1 MRKLFTNG
9 TILTMNDNQPQTEA
23 VLIKDGF
30 IEATGSLR
38 ELRALCGPEKAQE
51 VDLAHHT
58 LIPAFVDG
66 HSHILH
72 CAQGLLFA
80 QLSETRTFQEI
91 LDALKAYID
100 QNHVAPGEWVI
111 GTGYDPERL
120 VEKAHPTRAL
130 LDALKD
136 WPVLVT
142 ADSGHMGCLNG
153 FALRLAG
160 IDAATPDPEGGRIGH
175 EADGEPNGYLEEAAF
190 TGVQRFIPAVTPQ
203 RLMEGLERAQRLY
216 ASYGVAT
223 AQEGLLHPE
232 DCDILKAADETGRL
246 RLDVIGYADIRQR
259 ESFAHEQPNWGLRP
273 GRFRIGGYKMFLDG
287 SPQGRTAWL
296 TKPYLPMD
304 GQEAGYRGYPM
315 MSLEEARRYVEIAAE
330 EKRQLLTHCNGDA
343 AIDQLLDA
351 HTAPCATR
359 NVIVHAQTMRIDQLS
374 RAKALGLMPSFFVAH
389 VQRYGD
395 QHIRNL
401 GMERAALIS
410 PVGSAERLGLRYTLH
425 QDTPVMPPDMAGTVS
440 CAMRRVTEA
449 GVPLGPQERVGLMAA
464 LRGVTAYGAYQ
475 YFEEA
480 FKGAIKPGMRAD
492 LAVMEGDWLGMP
504 PEQLAHSRAL
514 ATYKDGIEL
523 PR

>member
-1 MRKLFTNG
+1 MRKLFANG
-9 TILTMNDNQPQTEA
+9 TILTMNDEQLQTEA
-23 VLIKDGF
+23 VLVKDGL
-30 IEATGSLR
+30 IEATGSLS
-38 ELRALCGPEKAQE
+38 ELRALCGREKAQE
-51 VDLAHHT
+51 IDLEHHT
-58 LIPAFVDG
+58 LLPAFVDG

-80 QLSETRTFQEI
+80 QLSETRTFQEM
-91 LDALKAYID
+91 LDALRTYIV
-100 QNHVAPGEWVI
+100 QNRVAPGEWVI

-120 VEKAHPTRAL
+120 AEKAHPTRAL
-130 LDALKD
+130 LDELKD

-160 IDAATPDPEGGRIGH
+160 INASTPDPEGGKIGH
-175 EADGEPNGYLEEAAF
+175 GPDGEANGYLEEAAF
-190 TGVQRFIPAVTPQ
+190 TAVQRFIPPVTPQ

-232 DCDILKAADETGRL
+232 DYAFLKEADETGRL

-259 ESFAHEQPNWGLRP
+259 ERFAHVQPNWGLRP
-273 GRFRIGGYKMFLDG
+273 GRFRVGGYKMFLDG

-296 TKPYLPMD
+296 TKPYLPVE
-304 GQEAGYRGYPM
+304 GQDPDYRGYPM
-315 MSLEEARRYVEIAAE
+315 MSLEEARHYVQIAAD
-330 EKRQLLTHCNGDA
+330 EKQQLLTHCNGDA

-351 HTAPCATR
+351 HTLPCVTR
-359 NVIVHAQTMRIDQLS
+359 NVIVHAQTMRADQLA
-374 RAKALGLMPSFFVAH
+374 RAKTLGLMPSFFVAH

-401 GMERAALIS
+401 GMERAAFIS

-440 CAMRRVTEA
+440 CVMRRVTEA
-449 GVPLGPQERVGLMAA
+449 GVLLGPQERVDLIAA
-464 LRGVTAYGAYQ
+464 LRGVTTYGAYQ

-480 FKGAIKPGMRAD
+480 SKGAIKPGMRAD
-492 LAVMEGDWLGMP
+492 LAVMEEDWLNMP
-504 PEQLAHSRAL
+504 PEQIAHSRAV
-514 ATYKDGIEL
+514 ATYKDGVEL
-523 PR
+523 M

>member
-1 MRKLFTNG
+1 MRKLFVNG
-9 TILTMNDNQPQTEA
+9 TILTMDGSQLQTEA
-23 VLIKDGF
+23 VLVKDER

-38 ELRALCGPEKAQE
+38 ELRDLCEGENAQKI
-51 VDLAHHT
+51 DLARHT

-80 QLSETRTFQEI
+80 QLSEARTFLEI
-91 LDALKAYID
+91 LDALRTYIE

-120 VEKAHPTRAL
+120 AEKAHPTRAL
-130 LDALKD
+130 LDELKD

-160 IDAATPDPEGGRIGH
+160 INAAMLDPEGGRIGR
-175 EADGEPNGYLEEAAF
+175 EANGEPNGYLEEAAF
-190 TGVQRFIPAVTPQ
+190 TAVQRFIPPVTPQ
-203 RLMEGLERAQRLY
+203 RLMEGLDRAQRLY

-232 DCDILKAADETGRL
+232 DYAILKAADEAGRL

-259 ESFAHEQPNWGLRP
+259 KGFAYNQPNWGLRP

-296 TKPYLPMD
+296 TKPYLPMV
-304 GQEAGYRGYPM
+304 GQDADYRGYPM
-315 MSLEEARRYVEIAAE
+315 MSLEEARHYVQIAAD
-330 EKRQLLTHCNGDA
+330 EKQQLLTHCNGDA

-351 HTAPCATR
+351 HTVPCATR
-359 NVIVHAQTMRIDQLS
+359 NVIVHAQTMRADQLA
-374 RAKALGLMPSFFVAH
+374 RAKTLGLMPSFFVAH

-401 GMERAALIS
+401 GMERAAFIS

-449 GVPLGPQERVGLMAA
+449 GVELGPQERVDLIAA
-464 LRGVTAYGAYQ
+464 LRGVTTYGAYQ

-480 FKGAIKPGMRAD
+480 SKGAIKPGMRAD
-492 LAVMEGDWLGMP
+492 LAVMEGDWLNMT
-504 PEQLAHSRAL
+504 PEQIAHSRAV
-514 ATYKDGIEL
+514 ATYKDGVEL
-523 PR
+523 M

>member
-1 MRKLFTNG
+1 MRKLFANG
-9 TILTMNDNQPQTEA
+9 TILTMNDEQLQTEA
-23 VLIKDGF
+23 VLVKDGL
-30 IEATGSLR
+30 IEATGSLP
-38 ELRALCGPEKAQE
+38 ELRALCGREKAQE
-51 VDLAHHT
+51 IDLEHHT
-58 LIPAFVDG
+58 LLPAFVDG

-80 QLSETRTFQEI
+80 QLSETRTFQEM
-91 LDALKAYID
+91 LDALRTYID
-100 QNHVAPGEWVI
+100 QNRVAPGEWVI

-120 VEKAHPTRAL
+120 AEKAHPTRAL
-130 LDALKD
+130 LDELKD

-160 IDAATPDPEGGRIGH
+160 INASTPDPEGGKIGH
-175 EADGEPNGYLEEAAF
+175 GPDGEANGYLEEAAF
-190 TGVQRFIPAVTPQ
+190 TAVQRFIPPVTPQ

-232 DCDILKAADETGRL
+232 DYAFLKEADETGRL
-246 RLDVIGYADIRQR
+246 RVDVIGYADIHQR
-259 ESFAHEQPNWGLRP
+259 ERFAHVQPNWGLRP
-273 GRFRIGGYKMFLDG
+273 GRFRVGGYKMFLDG

-296 TKPYLPMD
+296 TKPYLPVE
-304 GQEAGYRGYPM
+304 GQDPAYRGYPM
-315 MSLEEARRYVEIAAE
+315 MSLEEARHYVQIAAD
-330 EKRQLLTHCNGDA
+330 EKQQLLTHCNGDA

-351 HTAPCATR
+351 HTLPCVTR
-359 NVIVHAQTMRIDQLS
+359 NVIVHAQTMRADQLA
-374 RAKALGLMPSFFVAH
+374 RAKTLGLMPSFFVAH

-401 GMERAALIS
+401 GMERAAFIS

-425 QDTPVMPPDMAGTVS
+425 QDTPVMHPDMAGTVS

-449 GVPLGPQERVGLMAA
+449 GVLLGPQERGDLIAD
-464 LRGVTAYGAYQ
+464 LRGVTTYCAYQ

-480 FKGAIKPGMRAD
+480 SKGAIKPGMRAD
-492 LAVMEGDWLGMP
+492 LAVMEGDWLNMP
-504 PEQLAHSRAL
+504 PEQIAHSRAV
-514 ATYKDGIEL
+514 ATYKDGVEL
-523 PR
+523 T